1 MISTQLWWFTA
12 RASGIVGWFLLAAG
26 VLWGL
31 ALSTKAS
38 TTKALKGRVRPNWML
53 DLHRF
58 LGAAAVVF
66 TAIHVVSLILD
77 STVHFG
83 LAEVLVPLAS
93 AWNPTAVAFGI
104 AAMYLLVAI
113 EATSLL
119 RKHLSKRT
127 WRLVHFASFPLFV
140 FSSSHGLTA
149 GTDGS
154 NPAFVGTVAVTCV
167 AVMAMTAWRI
177 KQALDGRAIS
187 ATPQRV
193 PSHV

>member
-1 MISTQLWWFTA
+1 M
-12 RASGIVGWFLLAAG
+12 
-26 VLWGL
+26 
-31 ALSTKAS
+31 
-38 TTKALKGRVRPNWML
+38 
-53 DLHRF
+53 
-58 LGAAAVVF
+58 F